1 MKYVTKLAWLLKFIQ
16 IMTVSKQL
24 RSCWNP
30 SRLAHHG
37 DPGHS
42 NEASLRNN
50 IGRPSN
56 GQLRACS
63 NILSEELSRRPHQS
77 HQPNVTALS
86 SRAIFRLLFV
96 HKIHAL
102 SSLFSIGLVKKT
114 SVFLWAIIWPDSL
127 KISLSD
133 SVWRLKNLR
142 QKCQILPYEQFQIVN
157 HCKLWTLMVCH
168 FGQLS
173 SCSANQIL

>member
-1 MKYVTKLAWLLKFIQ
+1 MAI
-16 IMTVSKQL
+16 S
-24 RSCWNP
+24 
-30 SRLAHHG
+30 
-37 DPGHS
+37 GHS
-42 NEASLRNN
+42 SEASLRNY

-56 GQLRACS
+56 EQLRACS
-63 NILSEELSRRPHQS
+63 NTLSDELSRRPHQS
-77 HQPNVTALS
+77 HQPSVTALS
-86 SRAIFRLLFV
+86 SRAIFRLLLV

-102 SSLFSIGLVKKT
+102 SSFFLLVIWKKT
-114 SVFLWAIIWPDSL
+114 SLLLWAIIWPDSL

-133 SVWRLKNLR
+133 SVWRLKNFR

-173 SCSANQIL
+173 SCSANQILIGSL